1 MSSKKSTTSK
11 DLTDIYC
18 MKERSKEY
26 VGDQITFP
34 KHSTVPNIN
43 NDQKH
48 SKEPIGVKT

>member
-1 MSSKKSTTSK
+1 MSSNKSTTSK

-18 MKERSKEY
+18 LKECSKEY
-26 VGDQITFP
+26 VGDQIKFP
-34 KHSTVPNIN
+34 KHSTVANIN

>member
-1 MSSKKSTTSK
+1 MSSNKSTTSK

-18 MKERSKEY
+18 MKERSEEY

-43 NDQKH
+43 KAQKH